1 MKVILSRDVKDLGR
15 SGDVVNVAEGYARN
29 FLLPRKLATVAD
41 AGAMANLE
49 KKRKLLDLKGE
60 QIKAQAEAIAE
71 RLKDARVTIEG
82 KTGAGS
88 TKLYGSIT
96 SEDIAQALLK
106 QQNISV
112 DKRKIHI
119 DEPIKSLG
127 TFEVPIRL
135 HHDVSANIHVEV
147 VPKAE

>member
-1 MKVILSRDVKDLGR
+1 MKVILTRDVKDLGR
-15 SGDVVNVAEGYARN
+15 SGDVVNVAEGYGRN
-29 FLLPRKLATVAD
+29 FLLPRKLAVAAN
-41 AGAMANLE
+41 AGALANLE
-49 KKRKLLDLKGE
+49 KKRKLLDVKGE
-60 QIKAQAEAIAE
+60 QIKTQAEAIAE
-71 RLKDARVTIEG
+71 RLKDVRVTLQG
-82 KTGAGS
+82 KTGTGS

-96 SEDIAQALLK
+96 STEIAEALLK